1 MGIESILSALGLA
14 ELAANQTFVA
24 QVVVMA
30 ITALFFFSSLAV
42 AIISFRSAAVAH
54 YAKADAEAHL
64 RTARSLASE
73 VRSLTAQVE
82 KSASLARASH
92 AAAPHD
98 GAHMAGDSHESVSS
112 HDARDAHPED
122 HDTHHVSPALAH
134 KSFAAHGADDDHQH
148 SHADDRRTHGDHHG
162 GEVEANEKSL
172 DAAKKAA
179 TVPFALLR
187 RKRWDS

>member
-1 MGIESILSALGLA
+1 MGIESFLNALGLA
-14 ELAANQTFVA
+14 ELAADQAFVA
-24 QVVVMA
+24 QVTVMA
-30 ITALFFFSSLAV
+30 ITALLFFSSLAL

-82 KSASLARASH
+82 KSATRAKAAHAPHSADGAQYADADSHAHDTSASH
-92 AAAPHD
+92 DTHD
-98 GAHMAGDSHESVSS
+98 E
-112 HDARDAHPED
+112 
-122 HDTHHVSPALAH
+122 HHVSPVLPQKAY
-134 KSFAAHGADDDHQH
+134 AAHGSDDDHRH
-148 SHADDRRTHGDHHG
+148 SHADDHHG
-162 GEVEANEKSL
+162 HGGHHGEIAANEKSL

>member
-1 MGIESILSALGLA
+1 MGIESFLNALGLA
-14 ELAANQTFVA
+14 ELAANQSFVA

-30 ITALFFFSSLAV
+30 ITALLFFSSLAL

-64 RTARSLASE
+64 RTAKSLASE

-82 KSASLARASH
+82 KSASRAHSPHAVDAAHHVESETHEVAVSH
-92 AAAPHD
+92 SGHD
-98 GAHMAGDSHESVSS
+98 E
-112 HDARDAHPED
+112 
-122 HDTHHVSPALAH
+122 HHVSPVLATL
-134 KSFAAHGADDDHQH
+134 SGAGHGAGDDHH
-148 SHADDRRTHGDHHG
+148 HNHVDDHHAHDSHH

-187 RKRWDS
+187 RKRWDH

>member
-1 MGIESILSALGLA
+1 MGIESFLNALGLA

-30 ITALFFFSSLAV
+30 ITALLFFSSLAL

-54 YAKADAEAHL
+54 YAKADAEGHL
-64 RTARSLASE
+64 RTAKSLASE

-82 KSASLARASH
+82 KSASRAHSSH
-92 AAAPHD
+92 AVDAA
-98 GAHMAGDSHESVSS
+98 
-112 HDARDAHPED
+112 
-122 HDTHHVSPALAH
+122 HHVESQTHEVAVSHSGHDEHHISPVLA
-134 KSFAAHGADDDHQH
+134 SLSGAGHGAADDHH
-148 SHADDRRTHGDHHG
+148 HTHGDDHHAHDKHHG
-162 GEVEANEKSL
+162 EHHGEVEANEKSL

-187 RKRWDS
+187 RKRWDH

>member
-1 MGIESILSALGLA
+1 MGIESFLSALGLA
-14 ELAANQTFVA
+14 ELAANPAFVA

-30 ITALFFFSSLAV
+30 VTALFFFSSLAV

-64 RTARSLASE
+64 RTAKSLASE

-82 KSASLARASH
+82 KSASLARAAHGSAGH
-92 AAAPHD
+92 EAAQMSAHEEHETTASHD
-98 GAHMAGDSHESVSS
+98 G
-112 HDARDAHPED
+112 HDE
-122 HDTHHVSPALAH
+122 HHISPVLSQ
-134 KSFAAHGADDDHQH
+134 KSYAAHGSDDDHQH
-148 SHADDRRTHGDHHG
+148 SHADDHRAHGDHHG